1 MHKSGVSALEA
12 AERQIVEAL
21 GSTEFRSLW
30 RRMEQHW
37 VSWEEFEGLTMPAGL
52 AREQV
57 WRIANTIRSHGA
69 KDMPFPPY
77 LVEDAGERLW
87 YTSTTKLQESL
98 RRISERSFRN
108 SQLSCD
114 LAKRAKSSAIARL
127 MAPEMAAVLRQD
139 GLCIDVERARKLAAH
154 KPPPPHS
161 RRARL
166 PPLRRI
172 LRKPA
177 GTDRDA
183 RADRASLRNALG
195 GWSREGRTPSPLR
208 HIQPVSL
215 HKRLRARPRMRD
227 APRERS
233 RNGGTPPRAPGH
245 AVRDNAA
252 EPSSPACPERMRGFS
267 AACDVFQ
274 GVELSGAR
282 IPGVLRSSPTLSRG
296 NLRQRALPPPHPA
309 RSRSHSKR
317 GTRIRLHRRPGIH
330 PKRVRNRIGPPRK
343 VHAFARISRKRF

>member
-154 KPPPPHS
+154 KPPPPALSKSASSSASSNPTKTCRNGS
-161 RRARL
+161 RRA
-166 PPLRRI
+166 
-172 LRKPA
+172 
-177 GTDRDA
+177 G
-183 RADRASLRNALG
+183 
-195 GWSREGRTPSPLR
+195 
-208 HIQPVSL
+208 
-215 HKRLRARPRMRD
+215 
-227 APRERS
+227 
-233 RNGGTPPRAPGH
+233 
-245 AVRDNAA
+245 
-252 EPSSPACPERMRGFS
+252 
-267 AACDVFQ
+267 
-274 GVELSGAR
+274 
-282 IPGVLRSSPTLSRG
+282 
-296 NLRQRALPPPHPA
+296 
-309 RSRSHSKR
+309 
-317 GTRIRLHRRPGIH
+317 
-330 PKRVRNRIGPPRK
+330 
-343 VHAFARISRKRF
+343 